1 MMLLLVH
8 FRVSTLK
15 LMFPQPFLVMIAVLY
30 LLDDCYVK
38 CRIHYIGC
46 LSFWM
51 KFVTLGFNI
60 SSWFMIRRIN
70 TARMLSSFS
79 RNAKKVNAVSY

>member
-1 MMLLLVH
+1 MVEQTSPGLTPVNFLKCPHLDKSAVMMLLLVH

-38 CRIHYIGC
+38 CRIH
-46 LSFWM
+46 
-51 KFVTLGFNI
+51 
-60 SSWFMIRRIN
+60 
-70 TARMLSSFS
+70 
-79 RNAKKVNAVSY
+79 